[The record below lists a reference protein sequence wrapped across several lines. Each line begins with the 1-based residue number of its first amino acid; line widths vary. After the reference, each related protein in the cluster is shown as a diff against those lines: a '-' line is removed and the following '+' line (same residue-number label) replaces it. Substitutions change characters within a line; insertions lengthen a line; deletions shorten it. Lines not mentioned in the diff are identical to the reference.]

1 MKHKIILFIFTI
13 IFFSCGSGDN
23 DTLEPQEEPLTVEL
37 VATKTTL
44 SIDEIVPFEIK
55 TNRPFGSINYSTDN
69 FTTSKT
75 VSKSQGDSFG
85 TNLTLYVDTANFGN
99 ITYSIQLVDANDNQK
114 TATNTLSF
122 TVEKGNA
129 LHIKEVLINNF
140 YDKDNTWD
148 TEFSDTDPNRL
159 ADVFFSFSKPHI
171 DIFTGQRFKA
181 LWYKSAVKENQGDLN
196 WNLSQENL
204 YVNPNALIH
213 FGLADD
219 NGGGVGQ
226 DLLLGP
232 PFEKDINLSQYSNA
246 QPSNITLEDSSISL
260 DVDFGLEW

>member
-1 MKHKIILFIFTI
+1 M
-13 IFFSCGSGDN
+13 
-23 DTLEPQEEPLTVEL
+23 
-37 VATKTTL
+37 VATNI
-44 SIDEIVPFEIK
+44 SVNIDEVATFEVK
-55 TNRPFGSINYSTDN
+55 TNKPFSSFTYSTDN
-69 FTTSKT
+69 FTTSRT

-85 TNLTLYVDTANFGN
+85 TSLTLYVDTANLGT
-99 ITYSIQLVDANDNQK
+99 IIYSIRVADANDNQK
-114 TATNTLSF
+114 TATGTLSF

-148 TEFSDTDPNRL
+148 TEFSNTDINRL

-171 DIFTGQRFKA
+171 NLFTGQRFKT
-181 LWYKSAVKENQGDLN
+181 LWYSSAVKENQGDLI

-219 NGGGVGQ
+219 DGGGVGQ
-226 DLLLGP
+226 DLLFGP
-232 PFEKDINLSQYSNA
+232 PFEKEINLAQYSSS
-246 QPSNITLEDSSISL
+246 QPNNITLEDTSINL
-260 DVDFGLEW
+260 NVDFAVAW

>member
-1 MKHKIILFIFTI
+1 MKHKIILSLFTI
-13 IFFSCGSGDN
+13 ILFSCSSEDN
-23 DTLEPQEEPLTVEL
+23 NIIEPQEESLTVEL
-37 VATKTTL
+37 VTTNPTTT
-44 SIDEIVPFEIK
+44 IDEVVSFEVK
-55 TNRPFGSINYSTDN
+55 TNKPFSSITHSTDN
-69 FTTSKT
+69 FTTSRT

-85 TNLTLYVDTANFGN
+85 TSLTLYVDTANLGT
-99 ITYSIQLVDANDNQK
+99 ITYSIRVADANDNQK
-114 TATNTLSF
+114 TATGTLSF

-129 LHIKEVLINNF
+129 LHIKEVLINDF

-148 TEFSDTDPNRL
+148 TEFSNTDVNRL

-171 DIFTGQRFKA
+171 DLFTGQKFKSF
-181 LWYKSAVKENQGDLN
+181 WYKSAVKENQGDLK

-204 YVNPNALIH
+204 YINSNALIH

-219 NGGGVGQ
+219 DGGGVGQ

-232 PFEKDINLSQYSNA
+232 PFEKEINLAQYSSS
-246 QPSNITLEDSSISL
+246 QPNSITLEDTSINL

>member
-1 MKHKIILFIFTI
+1 MKKTITLLLSI
-13 IFFSCGSGDN
+13 IFFSCSSEDN
-23 DTLEPQEEPLTVEL
+23 NIVEPQEEPFILEL
-37 VATKTTL
+37 VTTNTNIN
-44 SIDEIVPFEIK
+44 IDEIATFEVK
-55 TNRPFGSINYSTDN
+55 TNKPFSSITYSTDN

-85 TNLTLYVDTANFGN
+85 TNLTLYVDTANCGN
-99 ITYSIQLVDANDNQK
+99 ITYSIQVVDANDNQK
-114 TATNTLSF
+114 TATGTLSF

-129 LHIKEVLINNF
+129 VYIKEVLVNNF

-148 TEFSDTDPNRL
+148 TDFSSTDPNRL
-159 ADVFFSFSKPHI
+159 ADVSFSLSKPHI
-171 DIFTGQRFKA
+171 DLFSGQRFKA
-181 LWYKSAVKENQGDLN
+181 LWYKSTVKENQGDLS
-196 WNLSQENL
+196 WYLSQENL

-219 NGGGVGQ
+219 DDGGVGQ

-246 QPSNITLEDSSISL
+246 QPSNITLEDSSINL

>member
-1 MKHKIILFIFTI
+1 LNLRI
-13 IFFSCGSGDN
+13 
-23 DTLEPQEEPLTVEL
+23 
-37 VATKTTL
+37 
-44 SIDEIVPFEIK
+44 
-55 TNRPFGSINYSTDN
+55 DN

-75 VSKSQGDSFG
+75 VSKSLGDSFG
-85 TNLTLYVDTANFGN
+85 TSLTLYVNTANIGV
-99 ITYSIQLVDANDNQK
+99 ITYSIRVADANDNQK
-114 TATNTLSF
+114 TATSTLSF

-129 LHIKEVLINNF
+129 VHIQEVLVNDF
-140 YDKDNTWD
+140 YDKDTTWD
-148 TEFSDTDPNRL
+148 TEFSSTDPNRL
-159 ADVFFSFSKPHI
+159 ADVFFALSKPHI
-171 DIFTGQRFKA
+171 GLFSGQKIKV

-219 NGGGVGQ
+219 YGGGIGQ

-246 QPSNITLEDSSISL
+246 QPSNVTLEDSSINL
-260 DVDFGLEW
+260 DVDFGLNW